1 MHALEQKGTHALSAT
16 LRSHEEAKRWFTDR
30 GITISD
36 WALQRNFN
44 PALVYMVLHG
54 KRQAVRGRSFDIA
67 VALRL
72 KARPTDDLVEVSG

>member
-1 MHALEQKGTHALSAT
+1 MHTLEQKGTPALGAT
-16 LRSHEEAKRWFTDR
+16 LRSHEEAKRWFAER
-30 GITISD
+30 GITIAE

-54 KRQAVRGRSFDIA
+54 KRQALRGRSFDIA

-72 KARPTDDLVEVSG
+72 KARPVDDLVEA